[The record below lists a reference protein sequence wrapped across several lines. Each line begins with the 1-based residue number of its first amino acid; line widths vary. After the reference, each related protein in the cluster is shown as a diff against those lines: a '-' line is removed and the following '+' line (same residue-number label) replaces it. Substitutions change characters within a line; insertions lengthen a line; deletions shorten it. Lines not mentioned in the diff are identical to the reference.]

1 MKWDLIYLDK
11 HGDDDHYP
19 QGWTY
24 YRIRAT
30 TALGIPAGDLGSSDR
45 SAE

>member
-19 QGWTY
+19 RGWTY
-24 YRIRAT
+24 YRMRST
-30 TALGIPAGDLGSSDR
+30 TALGSLPETWEAVCR